1 MPMTV
6 KRFRLRVL
14 SFISGQ
20 LSPWLVAV
28 LAFLVGGALTV
39 MLAVA
44 DNALYQRQLR
54 QRFDMLAAERFSRL
68 QERLD
73 RQVTRLDTLSRF
85 FIFSR
90 QVEPSEFDGFVA
102 PLLLGTQ
109 AYAWNPKV
117 SRTERAAFEAQAR
130 KEGLTD
136 YAIRELDENGAL
148 KIADVRDEYFPVR
161 FIQTLGKVPPPLGL
175 DIASEPV
182 RHSAI
187 ERARLLKHIVATPRI
202 RLLALD
208 PSDIYGILLVA
219 PVFSVSSP
227 SSGLKGYVTAIISLA
242 QLMNVGTVEQDNLS
256 VTMQD
261 LSSPAKPEQVYQS
274 PVAAINNQLYA
285 SSLLSLGDRDYLVE
299 VRPTQIFSQSN
310 QIVMPGRVMWL
321 GGLLS
326 LMLSALLYSLIS
338 QRQRALQR
346 VAQRTREL
354 RQRELQL
361 RAAHGQLRNVLD
373 AATEV
378 AIIATDLDGLINTFN
393 VGAQKMLGYA
403 QEDVLGKFSLMDLYQ
418 SAELE
423 LRAGSLSRELGR
435 PVSASQLMFL
445 DAVQEGSHPSQ
456 EWTLQRS
463 DGSTL
468 VVDML
473 VTAVRDDQGLWTGY
487 LAVCLDVTEHK
498 RVNEALAEQGEL
510 LKKLGSQVPGGIYQY
525 HLGVDGSAHFRYA
538 SAGMSELFE
547 VDEAQLLEDSD
558 AVLRRIHPTDLVR
571 VKSSILASARH
582 LTAWSEEY
590 RVELP
595 SKGQRWLR
603 AASTP
608 ERLADG
614 SVLWHGFVSDI
625 TDLKRV
631 EQELRELSVT
641 DVLTGAY
648 NRRYFQDRM
657 QAELKRVDRHG
668 GHLSIIMLDIDH
680 FKRINDRFGH
690 AAGDQVL
697 KAISEKISHRLRS
710 DDVFCRLGGE
720 EFMVVCPG
728 TRGAQAYQ
736 LALSLREELRNQV
749 IEGVDHVVTASF
761 GIASLRAGEG
771 IDAMLLRADSGVY
784 AAKQAGRD
792 RVEPEQP

>member
-130 KEGLTD
+130 KEGLAD

-227 SSGLKGYVTAIISLA
+227 SSELKGYVTAIISLA

-403 QEDVLGKFSLMDLYQ
+403 QEDVLGKFRLMDLYQ